1 MNKFQKVLYH
11 LLLTILGG
19 IIVGITMTFFTEMW
33 RGVSSFSSEIRTSN
47 LQNQVRNM
55 AIEKVFVDKISQI
68 KLEVKSLHD
77 TIKDIESR
85 INNPLIPFNENIVE
99 PRIDLID
106 EFEQFDS
113 IQQVLKGEIEQEY
126 NDTIK

>member
-1 MNKFQKVLYH
+1 
-11 LLLTILGG
+11 
-19 IIVGITMTFFTEMW
+19 MTFFTEMW

-77 TIKDIESR
+77 TIKDIESK